1 MRTPKH
7 KRIMQKAKTSA
18 TNKLR
23 KKAMKNKMM
32 KKTMLDIGGDDT
44 RDEVRDLMNESDL
57 SLVGVDFKEQL
68 EAAEARTTAPA
79 AGDVLPAS
87 EDTKTKEPVTSKVSG
102 MMSKSLSM
110 VTMKANETSDKIS
123 HGIMKK
129 TKSLRSLRTKRKLS
143 NEENIDKNQEE
154 VEAEGVSK
162 EKRTKVEDI
171 KEPLESA
178 EVNLPSLTLPEQ
190 ALAKFAGV
198 KNILSS
204 AVWGVPYAKV
214 MEDPLEISVCEPEVE
229 PVDSKEDV
237 MKGESNANNCVIS

>member
-1 MRTPKH
+1 ML
-7 KRIMQKAKTSA
+7 A
-18 TNKLR
+18 TL
-23 KKAMKNKMM
+23 
-32 KKTMLDIGGDDT
+32 TFQ
-44 RDEVRDLMNESDL
+44 
-57 SLVGVDFKEQL
+57 DFKEQC
-68 EAAEARTTAPA
+68 EAGGATSVSSSS
-79 AGDVLPAS
+79 AGDIVPSVQGKDEA
-87 EDTKTKEPVTSKVSG
+87 KTKEPVSSKVSG

-123 HGIMKK
+123 NGIMKK
-129 TKSLRSLRTKRKLS
+129 TRSLRSLRNKRKLS
-143 NEENIDKNQEE
+143 NEENIDKSTEDG
-154 VEAEGVSK
+154 EGVSH

-178 EVNLPSLTLPEQ
+178 EVNLPPLTLPEQ

-229 PVDSKEDV
+229 PPKEAQDV
-237 MKGESNANNCVIS
+237 NSDNTNNCIIA

>member
-1 MRTPKH
+1 MR
-7 KRIMQKAKTSA
+7 
-18 TNKLR
+18 
-23 KKAMKNKMM
+23 
-32 KKTMLDIGGDDT
+32 GDSCF
-44 RDEVRDLMNESDL
+44 V
-57 SLVGVDFKEQL
+57 VFQDFKEQL

-143 NEENIDKNQEE
+143 NEENIDKNQED

-214 MEDPLEISVCEPEVE
+214 RAVTQV
-229 PVDSKEDV
+229 V
-237 MKGESNANNCVIS
+237 GTN

>member
-7 KRIMQKAKTSA
+7 KRIIQKAKTSA
-18 TNKLR
+18 TNRLR
-23 KKAMKNKMM
+23 KKAMKSKMM

-44 RDEVRDLMNESDL
+44 REEVRDLMNESDL
-57 SLVGVDFKEQL
+57 SLAGVDFKEQC
-68 EAAEARTTAPA
+68 EAAAAVTSPA
-79 AGDVLPAS
+79 EDGQKCS
-87 EDTKTKEPVTSKVSG
+87 ETKTKEPVSSKVSG

-129 TKSLRSLRTKRKLS
+129 TKSLRSLRNKRKLS
-143 NEENIDKNQEE
+143 NEENIDKSKEE
-154 VEAEGVSK
+154 GEGVSQ
-162 EKRTKVEDI
+162 EKRAKVEDT
-171 KEPLESA
+171 KEPLEST

-190 ALAKFAGV
+190 AFAKFAGV

-229 PVDSKEDV
+229 VATNTKETGDV
-237 MKGESNANNCVIS
+237 SNAESNTNNCIIA